1 MRRAILKILFLLP
14 LLQISKI
21 SANVLTVPTGE
32 LTCFSTGATK
42 KSKKSDTLTVSDI
55 GINFIHLKWI
65 EILELAQKDN
75 KPIFVDCF
83 TEWCGPCKTMSNT
96 VFKEKSVSDYYNST
110 FINVKIDMEKGE
122 GVAFKDK
129 YGVSV
134 FPTFLY
140 LDFNG
145 KVINRLVGSMKGSDF
160 IALAKKGLSETG
172 LAKMQDRYATGDRS
186 APFVLDYLATLDKA
200 YLTKESQKVAKEFLR
215 SLKPEEFYLLKTR
228 KYWSLFEKYEDDV
241 RSDLFNYIYDNR
253 VDFYLLYNEKVVEKK
268 FLTVWSS
275 GSRAF
280 ITEDRDKAKF
290 DKQGFIDY
298 IELMKKKG
306 VKDWQNIAID
316 AQIFYAEQFKEWNE
330 YVKLVDSKIRI
341 LKPQNVSETSLY
353 KWGLVIDMNCHD
365 KKIRKKAARW
375 FIEMIPIVT
384 EKESLARE
392 KADGSKAGEYELMS
406 LVNSIKEFTR
416 LAGTLR
422 NY

>member
-1 MRRAILKILFLLP
+1 MRRLILKILFLLP
-14 LLQISKI
+14 LLKNCKN
-21 SANVLTVPTGE
+21 SANLLAVPSGDLTG
-32 LTCFSTGATK
+32 FSTGATK
-42 KSKKSDTLTVSDI
+42 TAKKSDTLTVSDI
-55 GINFIHLKWI
+55 GINFIHLKWS
-65 EILELAQKDN
+65 EILELAQKEN
-75 KPIFVDCF
+75 KQIFVDCF
-83 TEWCGPCKTMSNT
+83 TEWCGPCKTMSST
-96 VFKEKSVSDYYNST
+96 VFKEKAVSDYFNST

-122 GVAFKDK
+122 GVAIKEK
-129 YGVSV
+129 YGVSL

-140 LDFNG
+140 LDTNG
-145 KVINRLVGSMKGSDF
+145 NEINRLVGSMKGSVFVDQT
-160 IALAKKGLSETG
+160 KKGLSETG
-172 LAKMQDRYATGDRS
+172 LAKMQDRYAKGDRS

-228 KYWSLFEKYEDDV
+228 KYWTLFEKYEDDV
-241 RSDLFNYIYDNR
+241 RSDLFNYVYDNR
-253 VDFYLLYNEKVVEKK
+253 ADFYLLSNEKTVEKK
-268 FLTVWSS
+268 LFTLWYSN
-275 GSRAF
+275 SRIF

-330 YVKLVDSKIRI
+330 YVKLVDSKIKL
-341 LKPQNVSETSLY
+341 LKLENISETTLY
-353 KWGLVIDMNCHD
+353 KWGLVVDMNCHD
-365 KKIRKKAARW
+365 KKIREKAARW

-406 LVNSIKEFTR
+406 LVNSIKEFSR
-416 LAGTLR
+416 LADTLR